1 MKNYW
6 QILKNYK
13 SSLIIC
19 PILVFIFVVCETSMP
34 TLMAH
39 IVDDGVMVKD
49 MSVVVQIG
57 LYMIIISVIALAAN
71 IANIYISSKASV
83 GFGTDLRSKLF
94 EKIQELSFAE
104 IDKFNTAS
112 LITRLTNDITRIQQI
127 VLLSLRLLLRSPMM
141 IVMALLFVTRVD
153 PQLALIVVAVIPL
166 LAIGAYAVMKKALP
180 LFMKVQQKIDKLNG
194 VVREN
199 LINIRVVKS
208 FTREESEIDK
218 FATSNKELL
227 DTSLRASNMVI
238 VYFPLMQLIVNT
250 SLIVI
255 LWIGGH
261 KVASE
266 RLMIG
271 ELISLVNYLMQIM
284 MSLMLLAMVVISFAR
299 AMASSRRIVE
309 VLETEPSVKD
319 ICYKGTTPDL
329 TETGKRAETTKEEE
343 AADSATSITIPAP
356 VIKNGDIAFCNVY
369 FRYPEGE
376 HDIIRNISFDVPAG
390 SMIAIAGATGSGKSS
405 LTQLIPRLYDVTE
418 GAILID
424 GEDIRSYPLSELH
437 DKIGMVLQKNEL
449 FTGTIEENLR
459 WGKEDATEEEIEQVA
474 ALAQAHDFI
483 TSFPKGYE
491 TLLGRGGINVSG
503 GQKQRICIARA
514 LLTKPKILIL
524 DDSTSSVDIN
534 TEKAILNGLRNSL
547 NDTTV
552 IIITQRISTM
562 EIADM
567 VIILEEGG
575 VESIGTPAELMEK
588 SEIYREIYKS
598 QQLVM

>member
-94 EKIQELSFAE
+94 EKTQELSFAE

-319 ICYKGTTPDL
+319 VYPKDIAPD
-329 TETGKRAETTKEEE
+329 KAETAKQEIV
-343 AADSATSITIPAP
+343 ADSATPKIDTAP
-356 VIKNGDIAFCNVY
+356 LIKRGDISFRNVY

-376 HDIIRNISFDVPAG
+376 QDIIRNISFDVPAG
-390 SMIAIAGATGSGKSS
+390 SMVAIAGATGSGKSS
-405 LTQLIPRLYDVTE
+405 LVQLIPRLYDVSSGE
-418 GAILID
+418 ILID
-424 GEDIRSYPLSELH
+424 GNDIRSYPLSELH
-437 DKIGMVLQKNEL
+437 GKVGMVLQKNEL

-459 WGKEDATEEEIEQVA
+459 WGKEDATNQEIEQA
-474 ALAQAHDFI
+474 AVIAQAHDFI
-483 TSFPKGYE
+483 TSFPKGYD
-491 TLLGRGGINVSG
+491 TILGRGGINVSG

-514 LLTKPKILIL
+514 LLTKPRILIL

-534 TEKAILNGLRNSL
+534 TEKAILNGLHNNLS
-547 NDTTV
+547 NTTV

-562 EIADM
+562 MAADM
-567 VIILEEGG
+567 VIVLEDGSIET
-575 VESIGTPAELMEK
+575 IGTPSELMEN
-588 SEIYREIYKS
+588 SEIYQEIYKS

>member
-1 MKNYW
+1 MKRYW

-34 TLMAH
+34 TLMAR
-39 IVDDGVMVKD
+39 IVDEGIMVKEL
-49 MSVVVQIG
+49 SVVMQTG
-57 LYMIIISVIALAAN
+57 LYMIIISIIALIAN

-141 IVMALLFVTRVD
+141 IVMALFFVTRVD
-153 PQLALIVVAVIPL
+153 PKLALTVVAVIPL
-166 LAIGAYAVMKKALP
+166 LAIGAYTVMKKALP
-180 LFMKVQQKIDKLNG
+180 LFMKVQQKIDKLNS

-208 FTREESEIDK
+208 FIREELEIDK
-218 FATSNKELL
+218 FAVSNKELL
-227 DTSLRASNMVI
+227 DTSIRASNMVI
-238 VYFPLMQLIVNT
+238 IYFPLMQLIVNI

-255 LWIGGH
+255 LWAGGH
-261 KVASE
+261 RVATGK
-266 RLMIG
+266 LMIG
-271 ELISLVNYLMQIM
+271 ELISLINYLMQIM

-319 ICYKGTTPDL
+319 IVNPEKAFVL
-329 TETGKRAETTKEEE
+329 TNEKTA
-343 AADSATSITIPAP
+343 IAP
-356 VIKNGDIAFCNVY
+356 VIKRGDIAFRSVC

-376 HDIIRNISFDVPAG
+376 SDILHNISFDIPAG
-390 SMIAIAGATGSGKSS
+390 SMVAIAGATGSGKSS
-405 LTQLIPRLYDVTE
+405 LAQLIPRMYDVSSGE
-418 GAILID
+418 ILID
-424 GEDIRSYPLSELH
+424 GDDIRSYPLSELH
-437 DKIGMVLQKNEL
+437 GKVGMVLQKNEL
-449 FTGTIEENLR
+449 FSGTIEENLR
-459 WGKEDATEEEIEQVA
+459 WGKEDATKEEIEQA
-474 ALAQAHDFI
+474 AEIAQAHDFI
-483 TSFPKGYE
+483 TSFPMGYD
-491 TLLGRGGINVSG
+491 TILGRGGINVSG

-514 LLTKPKILIL
+514 LLTKPRILIL

-534 TEKAILNGLRNSL
+534 TERAILNGLRN
-547 NDTTV
+547 NFGNTTI
-552 IIITQRISTM
+552 IIITQRVSTM
-562 EIADM
+562 TAADM
-567 VIILEEGG
+567 VIILEDGG
-575 VESIGTPAELMEK
+575 IETIGTPAELLEN
-588 SEIYREIYKS
+588 SEIYQEIYRS
-598 QQLVM
+598 QQIVM

>member
-49 MSVVVQIG
+49 MSVVMQTGI
-57 LYMIIISVIALAAN
+57 YMVVISIIALAAN
-71 IANIYISSKASV
+71 IMNIYISSKASV

-250 SLIVI
+250 SLIII

-284 MSLMLLAMVVISFAR
+284 MSLMLLAMVIISFAR

-319 ICYKGTTPDL
+319 VYPKDIAPD
-329 TETGKRAETTKEEE
+329 KAETAKQEIV
-343 AADSATSITIPAP
+343 ADSATPKIDTAP
-356 VIKNGDIAFCNVY
+356 LIKRGDISFRNVY
-369 FRYPEGE
+369 FKYPEGE
-376 HDIIRNISFDVPAG
+376 QDIIRNISFDVPAG
-390 SMIAIAGATGSGKSS
+390 SMVAIAGATGSGKSS
-405 LTQLIPRLYDVTE
+405 LVQLIPRLYDVSSGE
-418 GAILID
+418 ILID
-424 GEDIRSYPLSELH
+424 GNDIRSYPLSELH
-437 DKIGMVLQKNEL
+437 GKVGMVLQKNEL

-459 WGKEDATEEEIEQVA
+459 WGKEDATNQEIEQVA
-474 ALAQAHDFI
+474 VIAQAHDFI

-491 TLLGRGGINVSG
+491 TILGRGGINVSG

-514 LLTKPKILIL
+514 LLTKPRILIL

-534 TEKAILNGLRNSL
+534 TEKAILNGLHNNLS
-547 NDTTV
+547 NTTV
-552 IIITQRISTM
+552 VIITQRISTM
-562 EIADM
+562 MAADM
-567 VIILEEGG
+567 VIVLEDGSIET
-575 VESIGTPAELMEK
+575 IGTPAELMEN
-588 SEIYREIYKS
+588 SEIYQEIYKS